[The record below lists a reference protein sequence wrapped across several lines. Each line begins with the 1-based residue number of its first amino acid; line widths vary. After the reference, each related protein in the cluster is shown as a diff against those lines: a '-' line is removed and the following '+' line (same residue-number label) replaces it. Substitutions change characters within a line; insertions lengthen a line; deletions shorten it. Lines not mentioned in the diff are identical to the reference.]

1 MPDSIE
7 WATAKGVARVTAVI
21 IIVKLIQVA
30 DSLSLPR

>member
-7 WATAKGVARVTAVI
+7 WATAKGVAGVTAVI
-21 IIVKLIQVA
+21 IIVKLVQVA